1 MSEIMKIIDLIETKK
16 KKQKRKE
23 KQRHSERVRAKWFC
37 FASKEGF
44 LQLICKASLIFKL
57 NLELALPIIL
67 LERKLYESK
76 HDAVECRYL
85 RIWHLLSFLIRS
97 LILILKWRQIS
108 PI

>member
-1 MSEIMKIIDLIETKK
+1 MSEIMKIIDVRETKK
-16 KKQKRKE
+16 KKTKKKRKT
-23 KQRHSERVRAKWFC
+23 KRAKWFF